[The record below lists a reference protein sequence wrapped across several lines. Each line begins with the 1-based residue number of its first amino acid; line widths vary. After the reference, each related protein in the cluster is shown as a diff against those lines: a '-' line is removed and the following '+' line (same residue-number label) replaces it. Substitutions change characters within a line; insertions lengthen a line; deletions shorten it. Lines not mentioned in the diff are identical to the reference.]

1 MPNYYETL
9 GVGRD
14 VSQKDLKKAY
24 RDLSM
29 AHHPD
34 HNQNDKAAEDKF
46 KEINE
51 AYSVLSDEKKR
62 NKYDN
67 PNPFGNMFNAGG
79 FNPFE
84 SMRQKPR
91 KPDFNKPKE
100 GSFLGIEVIIPL
112 KVFIFGGAHT
122 ITTEYSESCVDC
134 NGNGFVVTGDE
145 ERCSA
150 CGGDG
155 YVEHVQ
161 RRAGFQSIHT
171 VPCIKCRGTGLENTA
186 MCLTCKGAGSNHV
199 QNKEFS
205 FEVSPGMGIGAKV
218 ILPGI
223 GRTGVNGGRAGD
235 VGIMVVGIEQ
245 LDVSKLTDEQVEQL
259 KTIL

>member
-1 MPNYYETL
+1 MLNYYETL
-9 GVGRD
+9 GVDRD
-14 VSQKDLKKAY
+14 ASQSDIKKKFRELAVKY
-24 RDLSM
+24 
-29 AHHPD
+29 HPD
-34 HNQNDKAAEDKF
+34 HNPDNKEAEAKF

-51 AYSVLSDEKKR
+51 AYETLSNEEKR
-62 NKYDN
+62 SKYDN
-67 PNPFGNMFNAGG
+67 PTPFGNMFNAGG

-91 KPDFNKPKE
+91 KPDFNTPKE

-122 ITTEYSESCVDC
+122 ITTEYNESCVDC

-171 VPCIKCRGTGLENTA
+171 VPCIKCRGTGLENTDI
-186 MCLTCKGAGSNHV
+186 CLTCKGSGSNHV

-205 FEVSPGMGIGAKV
+205 FEVSPGMGMGAKV

-223 GRTGVNGGRAGD
+223 GRTGVNGGRSGD

-245 LDVSKLTDEQVEQL
+245 LDLSKLTDEQVEQL
-259 KTIL
+259 KNIL